1 MAALAVDS
9 AELYVAAAYVSFV
22 ALVLVYAIIVTARL
36 TRARDRA
43 DVLSSLMREDDS
55 R

>member
-22 ALVLVYAIIVTARL
+22 ALVVVYVVIVLARIA
-36 TRARDRA
+36 RASNQVE
-43 DVLSSLMREDDS
+43 VLSRLVREDD
-55 R
+55 RR

>member
-1 MAALAVDS
+1 MAALVLDS

-22 ALVLVYAIIVTARL
+22 ALVVVYVVIVTTRL
-36 TRARDRA
+36 TRASSQVE
-43 DVLSSLMREDDS
+43 VLSRPVREDDS